1 MTNTDVWHGLSENE
15 VEELEEVDKL
25 LLRRILQAPTSTCI
39 ESVYLELGV
48 TRLKVIIVARR
59 VNYLHYLANLKENEM
74 LYKVFYAQWKHPVKD
89 DWTIQVQQNLEDFE
103 LDMTLDDFKKKSANS
118 FKRMMKIKSKEY
130 TLNYLL
136 EIKDSHSKMDNLEY
150 PELKLQNYLRDDEI
164 PLNEARNLYGSGQEC
179 QILKKVLKMVTI
191 HVLFPARCVW
201 YSQIRKHTVT
211 FLMKIYPRIS
221 QKLCWK
227 YLN

>member
-59 VNYLHYLANLKENEM
+59 VYYLHYLANLDENEM
-74 LYKVFYAQWKHPVKD
+74 LYKVLYAQFKDPVKD
-89 DWTIQVQQNLEDFE
+89 DWTTQVQQNLEDFE
-103 LDMTLDDFKKKSANS
+103 FDMTLDDFFFKSANS

-136 EIKDSHSKMDNLEY
+136 EIKE
-150 PELKLQNYLRDDEI
+150 
-164 PLNEARNLYGSGQEC
+164 
-179 QILKKVLKMVTI
+179 
-191 HVLFPARCVW
+191 
-201 YSQIRKHTVT
+201 
-211 FLMKIYPRIS
+211 MKPPV
-221 QKLCWK
+221 Q
-227 YLN
+227 